1 MNPEKAKRIKKAVLK
16 VCQKKISQGEMEN
29 KNFKKCTEIGE
40 FMNIKDLGS
49 LKAIVV
55 KICKKPQDEA
65 VIYKYI
71 ITRTAFS
78 DINRKKFH
86 FLFLTMIYHGELE
99 LTLNWKV
106 QTPDKDRLYNKP
118 PLKLGFFFLCF

>member
-1 MNPEKAKRIKKAVLK
+1 
-16 VCQKKISQGEMEN
+16 
-29 KNFKKCTEIGE
+29 
-40 FMNIKDLGS
+40 MNINDLRS

-71 ITRTAFS
+71 TTRMAFS
-78 DINRKKFH
+78 DIERKKFH

-106 QTPDKDRLYNKP
+106 QTPDKDGLYNKP
-118 PLKLGFFFLCF
+118 PLKRGVFLSLLLE